1 MPIGNVLI
9 LKTGMFYS
17 IIICALISFS
27 CFYSSF
33 LISLKPKKTEE
44 DTTLSIFLNITALYW
59 LIYMIS
65 NIFGWID
72 VPSFYKPLSYLLNL
86 IFFLQPIPL
95 LYYFIKSRY
104 TVIISLLY
112 GITFYYLSLGDT
124 IKLTTVS
131 FWGVQAGMAQLT
143 RFAFLLGFFIP
154 LAIAALVKAVQDF
167 KSRAKPLFVELIAI
181 VFVLVKVAGTFFDN
195 VTWELLLIRMNYIFI
210 GFIAY
215 FYLSGEEATTSFASK
230 IFPWVDKQIAWLR
243 QRRIPFFSKL
253 LMLFVLLS
261 VLPIAA
267 AGLLLFMTF
276 KEIIDLY
283 IYKPMLWNL
292 KTSKEEFLIALGN
305 VQIQSLF
312 LITLTI
318 ILVVIVSSIASRA
331 IAQSLKRIGFGMKR
345 LEEGDLGYKVSPES
359 NDEIG
364 DLANYF
370 NRMAEEIKKSREIM
384 ENWNKELEKTVAE
397 RTKILQTLYNL
408 SKAMGSTLDLD
419 ELLNRSIDN
428 IPPIAGSNCLS
439 VFLLDEKGEYH
450 PRAARDCPE
459 LASFKAG
466 EGLFGEAVTSQQIVK
481 IADIKEFSQK
491 EKDLFPPLDI
501 KTMLLVP
508 MENKG
513 KKLGLLFIGIRKEYL
528 PSDIELNLLSTIADQ
543 MAVAIENA
551 GVYEKEKEAVK
562 RLMDID
568 KMKTELLSMVSHE
581 LRTPLTSIKGFLAHF
596 LSGTTGPINDNQKKF
611 LEIMNREGDHLL
623 DLIDGLLEFSRI
635 ERGTFT
641 IKKEPVQI
649 DKLIN
654 GILESTR
661 PQMDARGIK
670 LILNLNAGS
679 ASFYG
684 DDMKIGQAL
693 KNLLGNAIKFSREN
707 PEVEVSTRV
716 VDNDQIEVRIRDY
729 GIGIDREH
737 LGKIFSKFYQVD
749 SSLTRKIGGLGL
761 GLAISKEIVEAHG
774 GSIWAESE
782 GPGKGSTFI
791 FALPMIK

>member
-44 DTTLSIFLNITALYW
+44 DNTLSIFLNITALYW

-167 KSRAKPLFVELIAI
+167 KSRAKPFFIELIAI

-215 FYLSGEEATTSFASK
+215 FYLSGEEATTSFASR

-737 LGKIFSKFYQVD
+737 LGKIFNKFYQVD